1 MSDFTSYLKQQLD
14 NPEFR
19 AEYEALEPEFSP
31 IQARIDARKDTTMT
45 PMDEE
50 QWKKAGSLTCTG
62 SKRGKVECQ
71 HTDCTNPNCI
81 SHKRM
86 IKEPMR

>member
-50 QWKKAGSLTCTG
+50 QWKKSWLTHLHRLE
-62 SKRGKVECQ
+62 KGK
-71 HTDCTNPNCI
+71 
-81 SHKRM
+81 SRM
-86 IKEPMR
+86 PAH

>member
-19 AEYEALEPEFSP
+19 AEYEALEPDFSP
-31 IQARIDARKDTTMT
+31 IQAKIDARKDTTMT

-50 QWKKAGSLTCTG
+50 QWGKKLAHSLAQARKGEKSDASTLTA
-62 SKRGKVECQ
+62 RIR
-71 HTDCTNPNCI
+71 TAFPT
-81 SHKRM
+81 
-86 IKEPMR
+86 KE

>member
-31 IQARIDARKDTTMT
+31 IQAKIDACKDTAIL

-50 QWKKAGSLTCTG
+50 QWGKKLAHLDRLE
-62 SKRGKVECQ
+62 RGK
-71 HTDCTNPNCI
+71 N
-81 SHKRM
+81 RM
-86 IKEPMR
+86 PAH